1 MKKFYFSLVCA
12 LILSAFG
19 FTANAED
26 VQITLKWDNP
36 GALAVRVGTTDVE
49 IAEDATECT
58 IVRDKSTWPSA
69 VIKAANGYQLVSCTY
84 VDVDGNEQ
92 SVRLNTVSQ
101 QFSISMSSSLYN
113 GRTFTITTKKLELND
128 DLTINVENGASK
140 LKEIMLSTT
149 GTVLTVNDGE
159 NKFKFDS
166 GVDKQLTITPRSGQE
181 VYKVIADGDTV
192 KRTQSWNP
200 YTVNLKPGTVINVRV
215 YENDSDVPQVV
226 TVTFSATTPKE
237 SITQIYNFTQA
248 SFVEFAAGSFQAE
261 TGDQLKITF
270 SEDWTINAVKYLGE
284 PVTVTTDYSGM
295 PVINN
300 FIVTGAGEFDV
311 DATQKQYEDV
321 EYTAYIVDAAGVEL
335 YAGSRVNGEK
345 IELGEG
351 ELVTE
356 AVELPAITEDG
367 VEYPAYTVPAGTMR
381 KYTFTVSSKYGEINY
396 YLGGDY
402 WMRAARNASL
412 TATVS
417 NPITANGFYL
427 INEKIENDSKAY
439 LYFDFDP
446 SDVFM
451 YTGTYRYI
459 PLTQGYSTVEFD
471 ADYDNGFQLGFYDLG
486 SDMLTFVLNGEAINL
501 SPDSDSGNYYPT
513 IKDGDVFKVYRGKV
527 KFAPATVT
535 FKKHVDAEVTYD
547 KNFTLDAAANTI
559 SAFKGTEIVVKP
571 ATEAPVK
578 LNGVALTADE
588 NGVYTFTTTGEHIV
602 KIGDADIKYELTP
615 APSTETPLETLDNII
630 ISFPEATKVE
640 RNGSMGDDE
649 ILFRLGWSWVAQ
661 VSVAPVADAA
671 VPSFKISFAEAP
683 VTMGT
688 YSLMIPEGFFVVDYE
703 ALPEVSARFNFAG
716 AKIDLTPEYNPTG
729 DIVAADWLYVA
740 IVFPE
745 GARVQLSDMLL
756 SSMMLEFTP
765 AGAMMPIELAYPNDF
780 EVSAESNFLMFNV
793 VGKSVLNQ
801 PGQLSLYVAHGA
813 FTVNGQ
819 ESPELSHIWN
829 VVEPR
834 TYEFTFNPDGLTS
847 IESLAEITITINGAD
862 EAIINNPNGVT
873 MRNGYG
879 ADAYFA
885 TATLTAVEGAEVP
898 TFKATF
904 DPAPTV
910 SGTYTLSIGGY
921 TFGMDNLTS
930 NDPITKV
937 YDFVSGVE
945 SVIADDYENAD
956 IYNLQGIKLNAA
968 WSELPAGF
976 YIVGGKVVKK

>member
-181 VYKVIADGDTV
+181 VYKVTADGNEVT
-192 KRTQSWNP
+192 RTQTWNP
-200 YTVNLKPGTVINVRV
+200 YTVDLNPGTVINVRV

-226 TVTFSATTPKE
+226 TVTFSATTPIE
-237 SITQIYNFTQA
+237 CVTQIYNFTQA
-248 SFVEFAAGSFQAE
+248 SFVEVANGSFQAE
-261 TGDQLKITF
+261 TGDQLKISF
-270 SEDWTINAVKYLGE
+270 SEDWDINEVKYLGE
-284 PVTVTTDYSGM
+284 PVTVGTDYSGM

-311 DATQKQYEDV
+311 DATQKQYQNV
-321 EYTAYIVDAAGVEL
+321 QFTAYIVDAAGIEL
-335 YAGSRVNGEK
+335 YAGTRVNGTK

-351 ELVTE
+351 ELVTD
-356 AVELPAITEDG
+356 AVELPAFTEDG
-367 VEYPAYTVPAGTMR
+367 IEYPAYTVPAGTMR
-381 KYTFTVSSKYGEINY
+381 KYTFDVSSKYGSVNY
-396 YLGGDY
+396 YLDYDY
-402 WMRAARNASL
+402 WMRAARNGAL
-412 TATVS
+412 NATVD
-417 NPITANGFYL
+417 NPISDNVFYL
-427 INEKIENDSKAY
+427 INEKIENDSKAFF
-439 LYFDFDP
+439 YFDFEP
-446 SDVFM
+446 EGFL

-459 PLTQGYSTVEFD
+459 QIAQGYNAVEFD

-486 SDMLTFVLNGEAINL
+486 SDKLTFVLNGEVINL

-513 IKDGDVFKVYRGKV
+513 IHDGDVFKVYRGKTT
-527 KFAPATVT
+527 ATASTVT
-535 FKKHVDAEVTYD
+535 FKKHVAAEVTYD
-547 KNFTLDAAANTI
+547 KNFTLAADSTTLA
-559 SAFKGTEIVVKP
+559 AFNGTEIVVKP

-578 LNGVALTADE
+578 VNGVALTADAD
-588 NGVYTFTTTGEHIV
+588 GAYTFTTSGEHIV
-602 KIGDADIKYELTP
+602 KIGDADIKYEFSP
-615 APSTETPLETLDNII
+615 AAQTETPLDSLNYII

-793 VGKSVLNQ
+793 VGESVLNQ

-819 ESPELSHIWN
+819 ESPELSHTWN

>member
-1 MKKFYFSLVCA
+1 MKKLFFSLVCA
-12 LILSAFG
+12 FILSSFG
-19 FTANAED
+19 FAANAED

-36 GALAVRVGTTDVE
+36 GALAVSVGTTNVE

-69 VIKAANGYQLVSCTY
+69 VVKAANGYQLVSCTY
-84 VDVDGNEQ
+84 LDDDGKEQ

-101 QFSISMSSSLYN
+101 QFSISMSSSLYS
-113 GRTFTITTKKLELND
+113 GRTFTIVTKKLELND
-128 DLTINVENGASK
+128 DLTINVENGANK

-149 GTVLTVNDGE
+149 GTVLTVKDGE

-181 VYKVIADGDTV
+181 VYKVTADGEEVT
-192 KRTQSWNP
+192 RTQSWNP
-200 YTVNLKPGTVINVRV
+200 YTVDLKPGTVINVRV

-237 SITQIYNFTQA
+237 CFTQIYNFTQA
-248 SFVEFAAGSFQAE
+248 SFVEYAAGSFQTE

-284 PVTVTTDYSGM
+284 PVAVTTDYSGL

-321 EYTAYIVDAAGVEL
+321 EYTAYIVDAAGLEL

-351 ELVTE
+351 ELVAE
-356 AVELPAITEDG
+356 AVELPAFTEDG

-396 YLGGDY
+396 YLDYDY

-417 NPITANGFYL
+417 NPIRDNVFYL

-439 LYFDFDP
+439 LYFDFEP
-446 SDVFM
+446 SDAFM
-451 YTGTYRYI
+451 YTGSYRYVQ
-459 PLTQGYSTVEFD
+459 LTQGYGAVEFD

-486 SDMLTFVLNGEAINL
+486 SDVLTFVLNGEVYNL
-501 SPDSDSGNYYPT
+501 TPDSDSGNYYPVL
-513 IKDGDVFKVYRGKV
+513 KDGDVFKVYRGRV
-527 KFAPATVT
+527 KATAATVT
-535 FKKHVDAEVTYD
+535 FKKNVDAEVTYD
-547 KNFTLDAAANTI
+547 KVLTLAEDAKSI
-559 SAFKGTEIVVKP
+559 MAFKGTEIVVKP
-571 ATEAPVK
+571 ATAAPVK
-578 LNGVALTADE
+578 LNGEALTADE

-615 APSTETPLETLDNII
+615 AASNETPLETLDNII

-649 ILFRLGWSWVAQ
+649 ILFRLGWSWVGQ
-661 VSVAPVADAA
+661 VSVTPVEGAD
-671 VPSFKISFAEAP
+671 VPSYKISLAEAP
-683 VTMGT
+683 VTMGN

-703 ALPEVSARFNFAG
+703 ALPEVSARFNYAG
-716 AKIDLTPEYNPTG
+716 ANVDLTPEYNPTG

-745 GARVQLSDMLL
+745 GARVQVGDMLL

-765 AGAMMPIELAYPNDF
+765 TGSMMPIELSYPNDF
-780 EVSAESNFLMFNV
+780 EVSAESNFLMFNI
-793 VGKSVLNQ
+793 VGESVLNQ
-801 PGQLSLYVAHGA
+801 TGQISLYVAPGA

-819 ESPELSHIWN
+819 ESPELSHTWN

-847 IESLAEITITINGAD
+847 TDDLAEITITINGAD
-862 EAIINNPNGVT
+862 EAVINNPYGVT

-885 TATLTAVEGAEVP
+885 TATLSVVEGAEVP

-910 SGTYTLSIGGY
+910 SGSYTLSIGGY
-921 TFGMDNLTS
+921 TFGMDNLAS

-937 YDFVSGVE
+937 YDFVLGVE
-945 SVIADDYENAD
+945 SVVADDYENAD
-956 IYNLQGIKLNAA
+956 VYNLQGIKLNAA